1 MSSVKPLRLLTI
13 DDEASIRNSISVYF
27 EDCGFVIDEAADGV
41 QGLEIVN
48 RQRPDIVVTDLRM
61 PRMGGHEFIEAL
73 RAIDDNLPVV
83 VVSGTG
89 IIGDA
94 IEALRLGA
102 WDYITKPIQDL
113 AELELI
119 VGRCLERAR
128 LIRENREYHEN
139 LEMLVAQRSAE
150 IRKLF
155 KAVEQS
161 ANSVIITDVNGII
174 EYVNPKFTDTTGYS
188 IDEVVGQRPSV
199 LKSGK
204 QPESFYR
211 ELWRSIKSGNVWRG
225 ELCNRRKN
233 GELFW
238 EMCSIAPIRD
248 ELGNITDYVAIKED
262 ITERKRYEDQLAYQ
276 ANYDLLTGL
285 PNRYYLQGFLEAH
298 LCRLNQ
304 ECLYATLMMLDIDNM
319 KFINDTFGH
328 AFGDLLLKEIAERLK
343 TLYGEGSFV
352 ARFVGNQFAIIPDIS
367 SLPENLAEHAEIL
380 RKALNEVYMVKGT
393 EVLATA
399 SVGVVAYPEDGETV
413 ENLLKNAEVAMYEAK
428 KQGKNTVAFYTSEL
442 NVQVENRLSMETR
455 LHKALARGEFS
466 IHYQPQIC
474 LNTGS
479 IIGMEALL
487 RWQTESDTYISP
499 AQFIPIL
506 EETGLVLEVGEWVLN
521 EACRQSVVWEQR
533 GLKDLRVSVNISAL
547 QFMRSDLDVTVR
559 NVLQTSGLD
568 PKKLCLELTESM
580 IMIDSSRTME
590 KLESLT
596 KLGITLSLDDFGTG
610 YSSLEYL
617 GRLPIH
623 ELKID
628 QSFVRRMSNTKN
640 DAAVVNT
647 IIAMGHG
654 LGMDLVAE
662 GVETIEQLAYLN
674 EKKCGYIQGFLF
686 SKPLPV
692 AEFENFCMAWVP
704 DNVLSK
710 IK

>member
-1 MSSVKPLRLLTI
+1 MSGKPLRLLTI
-13 DDEASIRNSISVYF
+13 DDEASIRNSIAVYF
-27 EDCGFVIDEAADGV
+27 EDCGFLIDEAADGV
-41 QGLEIVN
+41 QGLDVI
-48 RQRPDIVVTDLRM
+48 RQQRPDIVVTDLRM

-73 RAIDDNLPVV
+73 RMIDDNLPVV

-128 LIRENREYHEN
+128 LISENREYHEN
-139 LEMLVAQRSAE
+139 LEQLVAQRSAE

-161 ANSVIITDVNGII
+161 ANAVIITDTNGTI
-174 EYVNPKFTDTTGYS
+174 EYVNPKFTETTGYAM
-188 IDEVVGQRPSV
+188 DEVVGQKPSI
-199 LKSGK
+199 LKSGV
-204 QPESFYR
+204 QPETFYK
-211 ELWRSIKSGNVWRG
+211 ELWRIIKEGKEWRG
-225 ELCNRRKN
+225 ELCNKRKN

-248 ELGNITDYVAIKED
+248 EKGIITDYVAIKED
-262 ITERKRYEDQLAYQ
+262 VTERKRYEDQLAYQ

-285 PNRYYLQGFLEAH
+285 PNRYYLQGYLEAH
-298 LCRLNQ
+298 LSRLNF
-304 ECLYATLMMLDIDNM
+304 ESLYATLMMLDIDNM

-328 AFGDLLLKEIAERLK
+328 AFGDLLLREIAARLK
-343 TLYGEGSFV
+343 KLYGEGSFV
-352 ARFVGNQFAIIPDIS
+352 ARFVGNQFVIIPEVASVAD
-367 SLPENLAEHAEIL
+367 NMRQQAEIL
-380 RKALNEVYMVKGT
+380 RKAMNEVYLVKGT

-399 SVGVVAYPEDGETV
+399 SVGVVSYPEDGESV

-442 NVQVENRLSMETR
+442 NIQVENRLSMETR
-455 LHKALARGEFS
+455 LHKALSRGEFS
-466 IHYQPQIC
+466 LHYQPQIS

-487 RWQTESDTYISP
+487 RWKTGSDGFVSP
-499 AQFIPIL
+499 AQFIPVL
-506 EETGLVLEVGEWVLN
+506 EETGLILEVGEWVLH
-521 EACRQSVVWEQR
+521 EACNQSVAWEKN

-547 QFMRSDLDVTVR
+547 QFMRSDLDVTVQH
-559 NVLQTSGLD
+559 VLQQSGLD
-568 PKKLCLELTESM
+568 PRKLCLELTESM

-596 KLGITLSLDDFGTG
+596 SLGITLSLDDFGTG

-662 GVETIEQLAYLN
+662 GVESKEQLDYLY
-674 EKKCGYIQGFLF
+674 EKQCGIIQGFLF
-686 SKPLPV
+686 SKPLPATDFAV
-692 AEFENFCMAWVP
+692 FCSEWGP
-704 DNVLSK
+704 ENVLLMMK
-710 IK
+710 Q